1 MVDFH
6 SHILPAVDDGSRDV
20 EESIALL
27 NMLSQQGIKTVCAT
41 PHFNANRQTVEEFL
55 EARNSAYNN
64 LKESLPQDAPQIR
77 LGAEVAYYEG
87 IERLEGLKDLCI
99 EGTNLLLLEMPFCKW
114 SDFAINEII
123 HLSCR
128 GDIKIA
134 LAHIERY
141 MAYQKLDLYER
152 FIQNDIT
159 MQVNASFFTE
169 FKTRH
174 KAFKMLK
181 NGYIHIIGS
190 DCHSVAHRPPF
201 IGNALA
207 LIEKK
212 LGGDYLCDMAE
223 YWHSLFSKIY
233 VH

>member
-99 EGTNLLLLEMPFCKW
+99 EGTNLLLLEMPFT
-114 SDFAINEII
+114 
-123 HLSCR
+123 R
-128 GDIKIA
+128 GDWGRELYRTVHEIRKKGITPV
-134 LAHIERY
+134 LAHVDRYPKHSIEQLFD
-141 MAYQKLDLYER
+141 MGLCGQINCDSLSK
-152 FIQNDIT
+152 
-159 MQVNASFFTE
+159 V
-169 FKTRH
+169 FKPKHLLRWVESGRIV
-174 KAFKMLK
+174 AF
-181 NGYIHIIGS
+181 GS
-190 DCHSVAHRPPF
+190 DLHGNDPKGYAPFTKVMSTYADHVAR
-201 IGNALA
+201 IMETTARLLQNAT
-207 LIEKK
+207 
-212 LGGDYLCDMAE
+212 E
-223 YWHSLFSKIY
+223 Y
-233 VH
+233 